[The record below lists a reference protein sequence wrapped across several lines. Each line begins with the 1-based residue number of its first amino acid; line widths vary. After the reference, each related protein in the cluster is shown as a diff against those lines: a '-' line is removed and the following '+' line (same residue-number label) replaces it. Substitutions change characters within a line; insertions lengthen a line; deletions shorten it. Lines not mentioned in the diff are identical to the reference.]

1 MPHTHEFD
9 CPICGAH
16 LDSRKELAEHSR
28 EEHTHSASSR
38 SESSDSNKST
48 KSANSDKQR

>member
-16 LDSRKELAEHSR
+16 LDSRKELDQHSR
-28 EEHTHSASSR
+28 KEHTHNASS
-38 SESSDSNKST
+38 SSSGSDAKMYGKS
-48 KSANSDKQR
+48 KDEGGQH